1 MEFGKSQK
9 GGNILFYDG
18 FKYRVDKKREGY
30 TTWQC
35 SRSTYKGRLM
45 VITGKDTPNRTT
57 GHNHAPDHVD
67 KVISSVKEN
76 IRELA
81 RTTDANPRAIVQQ
94 ACSNSISSEE
104 AAVNLPSYE
113 ASRKT
118 IQRIRNKEYKK
129 SSIFN
134 SIAEVRIEGQYAK
147 TDRNEEFLL
156 YDSGSNNKN
165 RILIF
170 GTQNNLD
177 LLKEFTHW
185 SVDGTFKACPEVF
198 YQLFVIHAL
207 IDSKALPMLY
217 ALLPNKLQNTYVE
230 LFESLKTL
238 DQALEPVSV
247 IVDLEQASI
256 NAIMHV
262 FPNSRIAGCAFHLA
276 QNLWRRIQRNGLTQL
291 YTDNEEIRLLCKML
305 LGLSYVPER
314 DVQFAMEIISQE
326 VPAQLKPIFQY
337 WEDNY
342 VGRRMNNIKARF
354 DISTWNAFE
363 RVNSDLPKTNNS
375 LEAWHHSLQR
385 SLNCQHP
392 HIYKLLN
399 QLKKEQNSVEIF
411 ISRHRAGFRK
421 KDIPN
426 SKYVQKNKRLKTL
439 VATYSFPRVYQY
451 LKSIAFNL
459 SL

>member
-1 MEFGKSQK
+1 MKFGKSQK

-30 TTWQC
+30 TTWRC
-35 SRSTYKGRLM
+35 SRSTCKGRLM

-118 IQRIRNKEYKK
+118 IQRIRNKEFKK

-147 TDRNEEFLL
+147 TDRNEDFLL

-170 GTQNNLD
+170 GTRNNLD

-247 IVDLEQASI
+247 IVDFEQASI

-262 FPNSRIAGCAFHLA
+262 FPNSRIVGSHRTCGEEF
-276 QNLWRRIQRNGLTQL
+276 
-291 YTDNEEIRLLCKML
+291 NET
-305 LGLSYVPER
+305 V
-314 DVQFAMEIISQE
+314 
-326 VPAQLKPIFQY
+326 
-337 WEDNY
+337 
-342 VGRRMNNIKARF
+342 
-354 DISTWNAFE
+354 
-363 RVNSDLPKTNNS
+363 
-375 LEAWHHSLQR
+375 
-385 SLNCQHP
+385 
-392 HIYKLLN
+392 
-399 QLKKEQNSVEIF
+399 
-411 ISRHRAGFRK
+411 
-421 KDIPN
+421 
-426 SKYVQKNKRLKTL
+426 
-439 VATYSFPRVYQY
+439 
-451 LKSIAFNL
+451 
-459 SL
+459 